1 MTKRKSN
8 PIPADT
14 VSTAPQ
20 YVRNAEEGQTVQDLT
35 MPQTVIVTTPPR
47 NVIVI
52 KDGKS
57 TEVRT

>member
-8 PIPADT
+8 PIPAET
-14 VSTAPQ
+14 VRPAPLP
-20 YVRNAEEGQTVQDLT
+20 APAKPGGS
-35 MPQTVIVTTPPR
+35 PQ

-57 TEVRT
+57 TEVRK

>member
-8 PIPADT
+8 TIPAET
-14 VSTAPQ
+14 VHPAPPP
-20 YVRNAEEGQTVQDLT
+20 APPKPAGQ
-35 MPQTVIVTTPPR
+35 

-57 TEVRT
+57 TEVRK